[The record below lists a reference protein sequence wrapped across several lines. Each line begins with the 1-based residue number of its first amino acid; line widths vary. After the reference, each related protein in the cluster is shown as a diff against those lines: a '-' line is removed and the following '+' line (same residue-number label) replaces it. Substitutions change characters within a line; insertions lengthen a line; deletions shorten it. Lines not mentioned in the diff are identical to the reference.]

1 MIVFLGIG
9 FVIGT
14 LVMLS
19 CINDYVKRGL
29 MERRGRVYRIID
41 ITDTLKETGDDRPE

>member
-1 MIVFLGIG
+1 MIVFWGVG
-9 FVIGT
+9 FVIGV
-14 LVMLS
+14 LVMSS

-41 ITDTLKETGDDRPE
+41 ITNTLKETGDDRIK

>member
-1 MIVFLGIG
+1 MIVFLGVG

-41 ITDTLKETGDDRPE
+41 ITNGLKESGDDRPE